1 MKDTQGTCGSYD
13 MTALSNLVS
22 LPLSEAKQMSP
33 DSTTYF
39 SEKEGWE
46 LYDDELFTSGSVTE
60 GTWDFDENFHD
71 VADKQQLSQ
80 YVKSSKPLNILISF
94 PLLQYYK
101 HANLF

>member
-1 MKDTQGTCGSYD
+1 
-13 MTALSNLVS
+13 
-22 LPLSEAKQMSP
+22 MSP
-33 DSTTYF
+33 DRPTYF

-71 VADKQQLSQ
+71 AADKQQLSW
-80 YVKSSKPLNILISF
+80 YVKSSKPLNILMSF
-94 PLLQYYK
+94 ALLQYYK